1 MIIQSLLC
9 SLLLQ
14 APVSPVEVE
23 AQVPAGSVRVG
34 DVSEIKGMR
43 TNALWGTGLIVGL
56 NGTGDT
62 ARATR
67 QALANLLEKYNLN
80 ISVGDLKDG
89 NAALVSVTA
98 TLPPFGREGDRIDV
112 MVSAT
117 GGSSSLFGGTLLF
130 TPLSAVDGVVYA
142 VAQGAVTVG
151 GFAASGAASSVS
163 QNHPTVG
170 FITAG
175 ASLEEDVPSAFV
187 SDDRTVDFRLHQ
199 ADFETARRLAA
210 ALNDFLP
217 DIARTYDP
225 SMVRV
230 TIPDNIGRAQWVSL
244 VAELSRLSFHP
255 HERARV
261 IVNEKTGTI
270 VAGQNVRISKV
281 AIAHGNLTVTIA
293 ESPQISQPFPDS
305 LGVTA
310 AVPRTDLN
318 ATSDSGN
325 GVSVLPSTASIGELA
340 AALNALG
347 ATPRDLIS
355 ILQMLKQSGSLHAEL
370 EVH

>member
-1 MIIQSLLC
+1 MIISGLIC

-14 APVSPVEVE
+14 APAMEDARDQTVSYS
-23 AQVPAGSVRVG
+23 QVRIG
-34 DVSEIKGMR
+34 DVAQIKGMR

-62 ARATR
+62 AKATR

-80 ISVGDLKDG
+80 INVGDLQDG
-89 NAALVSVTA
+89 NAALVSVTG

-117 GGSSSLFGGTLLF
+117 GGAESLFGGTLLF

-142 VAQGAVTVG
+142 VAQGPVTVG
-151 GFAASGAASSVS
+151 GFSASGAASSVS

-170 FITAG
+170 FISAG
-175 ASLEEDVPSAFV
+175 ASLEEDVLSRFV
-187 SDDRTVDFRLHQ
+187 SDERTVEFRLNRS
-199 ADFETARRLAA
+199 DFESARRIAE
-210 ALNDFLP
+210 ALNAFHP
-217 DIARTYDP
+217 DIARTLNP
-225 SMVRV
+225 SMVQV
-230 TIPDNIGRAQWVSL
+230 SIPENLGRDHWVGF
-244 VAELSRLSFHP
+244 VAELSGLRFYP
-255 HERARV
+255 HQTARV

-270 VAGQNVRISKV
+270 VAGQEVRISRV

-293 ESPQISQPFPDS
+293 ESPEVSQPFPDS
-305 LGVTA
+305 FGVTTE
-310 AVPRTDLN
+310 VPRTDLN
-318 ATSDSGN
+318 ATLDSGN
-325 GVSVLPSTASIGELA
+325 GVSILPTTVSIAELA

-355 ILQMLKQSGSLHAEL
+355 ILQMLKESGSLHAEL